1 MYGHLGAMSGM
12 SPLIPVPFDFLSGGC
27 WVMVQ
32 ARKDRFR
39 VEQAAAG
46 TRPPPQCQPGSL
58 CSFAPLLSALLLSTI
73 PDYGRQLVEHSQL
86 DLVSSRRAG
95 RRQRWL
101 LGQMPAGAL
110 CSATYQPEKVRP
122 ENAFN
127 HSWDRFLLVLWARIS
142 WDIRECFLFVLP
154 RRAKCLLCFS

>member
-1 MYGHLGAMSGM
+1 MGWISANSGFYQFVYELRQGQNICYYINESQNGNGEFSVGKKSEDVEKDSRTYMYGHLGAMSGM

-58 CSFAPLLSALLLSTI
+58 CSFAPLLSALLL
-73 PDYGRQLVEHSQL
+73 
-86 DLVSSRRAG
+86 
-95 RRQRWL
+95 
-101 LGQMPAGAL
+101 
-110 CSATYQPEKVRP
+110 
-122 ENAFN
+122 
-127 HSWDRFLLVLWARIS
+127 
-142 WDIRECFLFVLP
+142 
-154 RRAKCLLCFS
+154 